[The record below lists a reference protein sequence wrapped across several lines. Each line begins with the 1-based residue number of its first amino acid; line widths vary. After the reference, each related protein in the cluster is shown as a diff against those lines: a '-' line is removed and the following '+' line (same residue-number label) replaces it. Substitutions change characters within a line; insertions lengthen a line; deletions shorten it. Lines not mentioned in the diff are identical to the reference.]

1 MSVHELTAAE
11 IMSTKVVP
19 ISKDMPLSEAFKMFH
34 KYQVSA
40 FPVVDADAK
49 YVGVISQTDLIPMLK
64 PINDLQDASLAGRGA
79 MATTTSEKVT
89 FPPYRFLLQGKVE
102 EVMTPSS
109 FVFHQK
115 VPVREI
121 ANMMKRLKI
130 HRVYITGND
139 FQLLGV
145 ISTLDIVRLLAQRK
159 FEPRPHRIGNV
170 PYDKVLIQDVMQA
183 NITSVKH
190 NMLIKDVIDLFV
202 DTHFSGMPVLSAQ
215 DSLVGVISK
224 GDMIRGLNYKKED
237 PVTLDTRVSH
247 LMSQPGI
254 YLSKKTFLT
263 EAVKMMVD
271 RGIHRLIV
279 ASERNQLDGV
289 LSASDLINLL
299 V

>member
-1 MSVHELTAAE
+1 MSDHELTAAE
-11 IMSTKVVP
+11 IMSTEIVP
-19 ISKDMPLSEAFKMFH
+19 LSKDMELSEAFKMFH
-34 KYQVSA
+34 QYQVSA
-40 FPVVDADAK
+40 FPVVDHEAK

-64 PINDLQDASLAGRGA
+64 PINDLQDSSIVGIGGVLG
-79 MATTTSEKVT
+79 TSNTKANHLLYE
-89 FPPYRFLLQGKVE
+89 FLLRGKVK

-115 VPVREI
+115 VPVKEI

-130 HRVYITGND
+130 HHVYITGND

-145 ISTLDIVRLLAQRK
+145 ISTLDIVRLLHQRK
-159 FEPRPHRIGNV
+159 LEPRPQRIGNV
-170 PYDKVLIQDVMQA
+170 PYDSVLIQDVMQE

-202 DTHFSGMPVLSAQ
+202 ETHFSGMPVLSAQ

-224 GDMIRGLNYKKED
+224 YDIIRGLNQKKED
-237 PVTLDTRVSH
+237 AVTLETRVSH

-254 YLSKKTFLT
+254 YLNKKELLP
-263 EAVKMMVD
+263 EAAKMMVEQ
-271 RGIHRLIV
+271 GIHRLIV
-279 ASERNQLDGV
+279 ASEQNQLDGII
-289 LSASDLINLL
+289 SASDLINLL

>member
-1 MSVHELTAAE
+1 MSTQELTASE
-11 IMSTKVVP
+11 IMSTKIVRL
-19 ISKDMPLSEAFKMFH
+19 SKDMELSEAFAMFH
-34 KYQVSA
+34 RHKVSA
-40 FPVVDADAK
+40 FPVVDHEAK
-49 YVGVISQTDLIPMLK
+49 YVGVISQTDMIPMLK
-64 PINDLQDASLAGRGA
+64 PMNDLSDSSLAGRGP
-79 MATTTSEKVT
+79 ATGILNAKDSSPV
-89 FPPYRFLLQGKVE
+89 YRFLLSGTVE
-102 EVMTPSS
+102 DVMTPSS

-159 FEPRPHRIGNV
+159 LEPRPHRVGNV
-170 PYDKVLIQDVMQA
+170 AYDKVLVENVMQE
-183 NITSVKH
+183 NITSVKY

-224 GDMIRGLNYKKED
+224 GDIIRGLNQKKEN
-237 PVTLDTRVSH
+237 PVTLDTRVSS

-254 YLSKKTFLT
+254 YLSKKTPLP
-263 EAVKMMVD
+263 EAVKMMVEQ
-271 RGIHRLIV
+271 GIHRLII

-289 LSASDLINLL
+289 LSASDLINILA
-299 V
+299 